1 MTQLRR
7 SLLALTAGVALV
19 VSCSESP
26 TQPRIDTVVVVPP
39 PPPVVAAIALTGP
52 TGITVG
58 RTATF
63 TGTPQTSLG
72 VTVAGKT
79 ISWSSSNA
87 AAITIDAA
95 GLARAVAPGTA
106 VITASVD
113 GVTASRT
120 VVATDASLVTLTLTG
135 NSGPLALG
143 SSVQF
148 TASGRD
154 SANQPVAI
162 RSITW
167 KSSNPNIVSVSS
179 TGLVTATGL
188 GTATISVE
196 GVTVT
201 AANAT
206 VNITVIPVPT
216 ARVVIAPLDTIL
228 RFRNPKPIVATARD
242 SAGNVIQRPI
252 TYQSSDVDVALLDVF
267 GTATATGQGPVT
279 IYASSGGKR
288 DSVRLYVVSD
298 SGFYVVATGGK
309 PGDIASAFIDIPNGT
324 GVSTQSR
331 VIPSDSASRFNF
343 VTNNGTYRARV
354 TTTADPATVPVALA
368 PVVLQM
374 GLLNGSVVTLRPP
387 STVAVVPLKP
397 YTATITAPASVAR
410 GSQVTVTWTFDETTQ
425 PFSFFPDRAPTGAL
439 YFSDTNGGDFSGTAV
454 PATVTR
460 DPTTLV
466 STFSATFTAPAAAGT
481 IYFQVQADAAVGQM
495 LFPIVYRGQA
505 LRTITVQ

>member
-7 SLLALTAGVALV
+7 SLLALTAGFALV

-26 TQPRIDTVVVVPP
+26 TAPPIDTVVVIPP
-39 PPPVVAAIALTGP
+39 PPPVVAAIAITGP
-52 TGITVG
+52 TSITVG

-72 VTVAGKT
+72 VTVTGKT
-79 ISWSSSNA
+79 LSWATSNA

-95 GLARAVAPGTA
+95 GLARAVGPGTA
-106 VITASVD
+106 IITASVD
-113 GVTASRT
+113 GVNASRT

-148 TASGRD
+148 TIAGRD
-154 SANQPVAI
+154 SANQPVAV
-162 RSITW
+162 RTTTW
-167 KSSNPNIVSVSS
+167 STSNPNVLTVSS
-179 TGLVTATGL
+179 TGLVTAVGL

-228 RFRNPKPIVATARD
+228 RFRNPKAIVATVRD

-252 TYQSSDVDVALLDVF
+252 AYQTSDVDVALLDVF
-267 GTATATGQGPVT
+267 GLATATGQGPVT

-288 DSVRLYVVSD
+288 DSVRLYVVPD
-298 SGFYVVATGGK
+298 SGFYVVASGGK
-309 PGDIASAFIDIPNGT
+309 PGDVAAAFIDIPNGT
-324 GVSTQSR
+324 GVTTQSR
-331 VIPSDSASRFNF
+331 VIPADSASRFNF
-343 VTNNGTYRARV
+343 LTNNGTYRARV
-354 TTTADPATVPVALA
+354 ITTADPATVAAALTPVALQLGILA
-368 PVVLQM
+368 S
-374 GLLNGSVVTLRPP
+374 SVVTLGPP
-387 STVAVVPLKP
+387 STVAVIPLKP
-397 YTATITAPASVAR
+397 YTATISAPTTVAL
-410 GSQVTVTWTFDETTQ
+410 GSAVTVTWTFDETTQ

-439 YFSDTNGGDFSGTAV
+439 YYSTANGADFSGTAV

-460 DPTTLV
+460 DPTTLR

-481 IYFQVQADAAVGQM
+481 IYFQVQADGAVAQL
-495 LFPIVYRGQA
+495 LFPIVFRGQA